1 MDDNQ
6 LLAQLSNVDM
16 NIELMLKVAGLSDIA
31 TSWIMFIYVSPEQDW
46 TSLDKVLA
54 YLHLELM
61 NQFDIDE
68 ELAKRIAR
76 IAVEENILNQVFSQ
90 RIRSAIVGCNQST
103 FSRKAAWY
111 QGMVS
116 TVKNLIAAWEKEA
129 VDKIK
134 YYHKD
139 AG

>member
-61 NQFDIDE
+61 DQFDIDE

-90 RIRSAIVGCNQST
+90 RIRSAIVGCHQST
-103 FSRKAAWY
+103 YSRKASWF
-111 QGMVS
+111 QSMVGS
-116 TVKNLIAAWEKEA
+116 VKDSISAWEMEA
-129 VDKIK
+129 IDKIK
-134 YYHKD
+134 QYHKE